1 MTLVAT
7 TETSRDTKP
16 YLILASQSAVV
27 QNVTTASSQPFELF
41 NPQGKSR
48 MVFVCDHASNFIP
61 PELSGLGLEPR
72 LLETH
77 IAFDIGA
84 AAVTRAM
91 AQAFD
96 APAVLGAH
104 SRLLIDLNRGADDP
118 TIVMKLSDG
127 AIIPGNAP
135 VDRTALAERIERYYR
150 PYHAAVAGVVAGAR
164 ERGAVP
170 VVISIHSFTP
180 EWKGKARPWQI
191 GVLWSRRDRRL
202 SDSLLAVLNQEPDLV
217 VGDNQ
222 PYSGELEGDCMDQ
235 HALAHGLP
243 HVLIEIRQ
251 DLIACQSSAEKW
263 ASRLVG
269 LLERAITGMNSQ
281 VDRKER

>member
-1 MTLVAT
+1 
-7 TETSRDTKP
+7 
-16 YLILASQSAVV
+16 VV
-27 QNVTTASSQPFELF
+27 QNVATVSVQPFELF

-61 PELSGLGLEPR
+61 PELSSLGLQPR

-96 APAVLGAH
+96 APAVLGTH
-104 SRLLIDLNRGADDP
+104 SRLLIDLNRGEDDP
-118 TIVMKLSDG
+118 TILMKLSDG

-135 VDRTALAERIERYYR
+135 VGRPELAARIERYYR
-150 PYHAAVAGVVAGAR
+150 PYHAAVAAVVAGAKG
-164 ERGAVP
+164 RGVAP
-170 VVISIHSFTP
+170 VIISIHSFTR

-191 GVLWSRRDRRL
+191 GVLWSHRDRRL
-202 SDSLLAVLNQEPDLV
+202 SDSLLAVLNKEADLV

-251 DLIACQSSAEKW
+251 DLIASQSSAEKW
-263 ASRLVG
+263 AARLVG
-269 LLERAITGMNSQ
+269 LLERAITGMNGA
-281 VDRKER
+281 VDPKER